1 MIGNSVPG
9 PERKLASVVTV
20 GATLAAMVGVGVGT
34 RIKPPPAGAV
44 VGVGVIAVVAV
55 GVAVLVIAVVPVIA
69 TVLVSV
75 VGSGKDAI
83 NSSVAMGRSVGAPST
98 RKVAIQAPL
107 SNKYQLP
114 LASAA
119 TMRTPWPPLTVPT
132 KAKEISGPDRKFAVT
147 GTVALISG
155 SVAVGVP
162 VVVIVPVGV
171 TACVGVTATVGV
183 RVAVAVGVGVGV
195 RLGVAVAVARAVAVA
210 VGVGGRIGCN
220 AITLTDAVVGLLT
233 VIETGSMTVP

>member
-1 MIGNSVPG
+1 MGNSVPG

-20 GATLAAMVGVGVGT
+20 GATLAAMVGVGVGM
-34 RIKPPPAGAV
+34 RIKSPPTGCV
-44 VGVGVIAVVAV
+44 VGVVAVVAV
-55 GVAVLVIAVVPVIA
+55 GVVVPVIAVVPVMVVVFVI
-69 TVLVSV
+69 V

-83 NSSVAMGRSVGAPST
+83 SSSVATGRSVGAPST

-119 TMRTPWPPLTVPT
+119 TMRMPWPPLTVPT

-195 RLGVAVAVARAVAVA
+195 RVGVAVAVARAVAVA

-233 VIETGSMTVP
+233 VIETGSVTVP